1 MCIIKSYLDKIFL
14 HARCIKCDMIRRGW
28 RSRYLR
34 VIDTASINYV
44 VDDITT
50 KKNLDASGSC

>member
-44 VDDITT
+44 VDDTT
-50 KKNLDASGSC
+50 T